1 MSAVNEDVE
10 NTFLDDSIQLSGTS
24 RTTVVSKTAPG
35 GLGFPKAD
43 MPSKNL
49 QCGAMWL
56 CMRQEDDD
64 SVLTNVDSTCVC
76 VDCGFTAH
84 RECSDRLFV
93 QQPKKEGHYDYHLHL
108 SKEGKTKV
116 SKYVGDRDDIMICLL
131 CMSKIETRIVAKTK
145 TPSAPTKSKQKQQ
158 QSFEKSLKSMVVEL
172 RNLAIFHALAFV
184 FHQDRCSNNDKMEKL
199 RSIFHGN
206 DKRKGTAQQVLDG
219 DGPFAHLYEMCEG
232 TDSLE
237 HIVKRVYCGGDV
249 SLHFV
254 LGKHIQLSDLT
265 SYSSGKKKHSAKT
278 LWKYGETTLKQCKK
292 AMSLVRHL
300 APKMVR
306 LDAVNKRVVG
316 YSSGINIGSFL
327 RAINNGMFVMH
338 RDESFVRVSNRA
350 EVENDSS
357 IDVLNQEG
365 PINMKDNA
373 SDWDPFNSVEVPD
386 GWLFSGYL
394 SFAVLGP
401 ASIDPLHFSPL
412 LQSNTATDRTKEVR
426 NEQSRATQ
434 RKNSVVA
441 GDSDRQKRKENSL
454 TLQADCDIATIAL
467 AQAEY
472 EERADDRKF
481 LALTTQLEAKRLDL
495 AVIQQLMVGYDE
507 TELAEYKL
515 DLKKVREDIKVI
527 NNEIATWKTK
537 DVASN
542 EFVNNLLA
550 NAAAIMVKASCNK
563 GSASGEEKEN
573 GEEKEIDD

>member
-1 MSAVNEDVE
+1 MTKDSKGEEGGRIPNNVEGVSQDLNFSPRSRDESNRGGDGHLNDTEPNKKARLSAVNEDVD

-232 TDSLE
+232 SSEFIVVETCHCTLFLE
-237 HIVKRVYCGGDV
+237 NI
-249 SLHFV
+249 S
-254 LGKHIQLSDLT
+254 
-265 SYSSGKKKHSAKT
+265 SYQT
-278 LWKYGETTLKQCKK
+278 
-292 AMSLVRHL
+292 
-300 APKMVR
+300 
-306 LDAVNKRVVG
+306 
-316 YSSGINIGSFL
+316 
-327 RAINNGMFVMH
+327 
-338 RDESFVRVSNRA
+338 
-350 EVENDSS
+350 
-357 IDVLNQEG
+357 
-365 PINMKDNA
+365 
-373 SDWDPFNSVEVPD
+373 
-386 GWLFSGYL
+386 
-394 SFAVLGP
+394 
-401 ASIDPLHFSPL
+401 
-412 LQSNTATDRTKEVR
+412 
-426 NEQSRATQ
+426 
-434 RKNSVVA
+434 
-441 GDSDRQKRKENSL
+441 
-454 TLQADCDIATIAL
+454 
-467 AQAEY
+467 
-472 EERADDRKF
+472 
-481 LALTTQLEAKRLDL
+481 
-495 AVIQQLMVGYDE
+495 
-507 TELAEYKL
+507 
-515 DLKKVREDIKVI
+515 
-527 NNEIATWKTK
+527 
-537 DVASN
+537 
-542 EFVNNLLA
+542 
-550 NAAAIMVKASCNK
+550 
-563 GSASGEEKEN
+563 
-573 GEEKEIDD
+573 